1 MLTGRYDQVH
11 RHAPEYVET
20 GFYEVHLQKWLLS
33 VQRYARWQMR
43 FGARPCYYV
52 RLYKRAEAWN
62 RVVVKVGTE
71 QDVGRQWCNRLY
83 RTIQKEVALL

>member
-1 MLTGRYDQVH
+1 
-11 RHAPEYVET
+11 
-20 GFYEVHLQKWLLS
+20 
-33 VQRYARWQMR
+33 MR
-43 FGARPCYYV
+43 FDARPCYYV